1 MNVAQDSDIL
11 VEDVEYRRRE
21 DGRPLLARLYRPA
34 HGAGPFPAVVEVHGG
49 AWTGSDRLNN
59 AAIATDFARNGIVTL
74 SLDFRMPPEASYPA
88 SLADINYGIRWM
100 KAHAARFGCR
110 ADRIGGFGTSSGGH
124 QILLAAMRP
133 RDPRYAA
140 IPLPEAPDID
150 AGLAFVV
157 SGWGVLEPL
166 LRYRLARERGDAKMI
181 ASHDAFWGSEA
192 AMAEGSPPL
201 ILERGEA
208 VALPPALVFQGD
220 ADEWVPTEVAERLA
234 ALWRKAGGQMDLALF
249 PGERHTFVREKPDA
263 PSSIEAMALVRA
275 FIRTHG
281 G

>member
-1 MNVAQDSDIL
+1 M
-11 VEDVEYRRRE
+11 
-21 DGRPLLARLYRPA
+21 RPA
-34 HGAGPFPAVVEVHGG
+34 SAAVRTASAASAPRAAGTRSCSPPCA
-49 AWTGSDRLNN
+49 R
-59 AAIATDFARNGIVTL
+59 AT
-74 SLDFRMPPEASYPA
+74 
-88 SLADINYGIRWM
+88 
-100 KAHAARFGCR
+100 
-110 ADRIGGFGTSSGGH
+110 
-124 QILLAAMRP
+124 
-133 RDPRYAA
+133 RYAA
-140 IPLPEAPDID
+140 IPLPEAPEVD
-150 AGLAFVV
+150 ARLAFVV
-157 SGWGVLEPL
+157 SGWGVLDPP

-208 VALPPALVFQGD
+208 VSLPPALVFQGG

-234 ALWRKAGGQMDLALF
+234 ARWRNAGGQMDLALF

-263 PSSIEAMALVRA
+263 PSSVEAMALVRA